1 MARDYKDEY
10 KKFQSSPSSI
20 KKRVKLNKI
29 NRDKGTYGNNDGKDN
44 SHVKNGDGTVIIV
57 VKNASDNRGSKSDM
71 PGDKRAR
78 GVSIMKSG
86 GIPTDPPNDGKKKPN
101 IKMNPKG
108 DIKPK
113 VDLHKANK
121 VIAGKGVPRETN
133 NLLQGLF
140 EAQKDLGIKSNL
152 KQIPKNLD
160 INSKEGMK
168 LLYETFKD
176 VNKDLEFIQETQDQ
190 NKLNNML
197 KQVGVNQ
204 KPTGLQKLKGFMSKG
219 FKIADK
225 ILRPLNPFIIPYD
238 GQFLHQNTPPVSPSA
253 KGSRVYKNKYFVTA
267 GDDNEF
273 GDKSNIDSGSLRTE
287 NIRKA
292 SSGAIYSRGFDYYGG
307 GPLYGQSAGNAAI
320 MGGTNT
326 AAALGA
332 GNDGSGKGG
341 GGGLFG
347 NKRKDAKVKE
357 KGGTTVNERRAL
369 KKAKK
374 AIRVASREER
384 RMGTEGRPGGP
395 VVHAKKNMAVLQ
407 EKIQND
413 TFSANDN
420 VKPWFKSKKSWEKD
434 NYNRINSTQKQ
445 KEKWEKANPDKKW
458 EAHGGSKY
466 ILAGSSDLKYYTGK
480 KGEEYSFGDGTTRPF
495 RY

>member
-1 MARDYKDEY
+1 MCCIYNIIPPLVISHNFSYICPMARDYKDEY

-57 VKNASDNRGSKSDM
+57 VKNASDNRGSKNDM

-78 GVSIMKSG
+78 G
-86 GIPTDPPNDGKKKPN
+86 
-101 IKMNPKG
+101 
-108 DIKPK
+108 
-113 VDLHKANK
+113 
-121 VIAGKGVPRETN
+121 
-133 NLLQGLF
+133 
-140 EAQKDLGIKSNL
+140 
-152 KQIPKNLD
+152 
-160 INSKEGMK
+160 
-168 LLYETFKD
+168 
-176 VNKDLEFIQETQDQ
+176 
-190 NKLNNML
+190 
-197 KQVGVNQ
+197 
-204 KPTGLQKLKGFMSKG
+204 GFN
-219 FKIADK
+219 A
-225 ILRPLNPFIIPYD
+225 
-238 GQFLHQNTPPVSPSA
+238 A

-273 GDKSNIDSGSLRTE
+273 GDNSNVDSSSLRTE
-287 NIRKA
+287 KIRKA

-347 NKRKDAKVKE
+347 DKRKDAKIKE
-357 KGGTTVNERRAL
+357 KGGTTTNERRAL
-369 KKAKK
+369 RKAKK
-374 AIRVASREER
+374 AVRVASRQEKR
-384 RMGTEGRPGGP
+384 LGQEGQIGGP
-395 VVHAKKNMAVLQ
+395 TEHAKKNLALLQ
-407 EKIQND
+407 TKIQND
-413 TFSANDN
+413 TFTANDN
-420 VKPWFKSKKSWEKD
+420 VKPWFKSKKSWAKD
-434 NYNRINSTQKQ
+434 DFNRINSTQKQ

-458 EAHGGSKY
+458 EAHGGNDT
-466 ILAGSSDLKYYTGK
+466 ILSGHSDLKYYTGK

-495 RY
+495 SY